1 MAKDVE
7 MADAAAPAPAAAD
20 DDKDKAPVP
29 FDVAQGIAKNVGFVR
44 KAVEGAQPR
53 LLARALRNTTPV
65 RRKCVAADL
74 ANALRAHLPSD
85 SRVLR
90 DAALSALGSVDNG
103 DAAMTDADE
112 VPDDAPVEVEVY
124 LAFLVVAFLVREKRY
139 EDATKLCEA
148 SLPRL
153 RTMMRERRAVDA
165 LAAKFYFYLAL
176 CHEKLGTSANVAAT
190 LFAAHRT
197 AVLQHA
203 DVSAATL
210 LNALLRGLLA
220 ANRVEAAL
228 KLVSKTDF
236 PESASNP
243 QFCRYLY
250 YTGRIQ
256 ALQLDYTDA
265 HTKLMQSQRKAPAT
279 TAVGF
284 RVEIQKLAVLV
295 QLLMGEVPDRSS
307 FEGFKGR
314 ALEPYLQLTRA
325 VRRGDLPAYR
335 ACVAEHADQFD
346 RDRTRSLVARLE
358 RNVVKTG
365 LRRLNVSYSRIS
377 LDDVRARLHLDSA
390 ASAEFVCAKAIK
402 DGVIDA
408 VIDHD
413 NQQIRSKG
421 VADVYSTN
429 EPQKAFHRRIVFCL
443 DVRNEAVKAMQY
455 PPDTGKKKQ
464 PDEDDKEEKQTDEEI
479 AKEIEEE
486 LGDELP

>member
-1 MAKDVE
+1 MAKADVE
-7 MADAAAPAPAAAD
+7 MADAAAPAPAAD
-20 DDKDKAPVP
+20 DDKDKAPPP

-176 CHEKLGTSANVAAT
+176 CHEKLGTTANVAAT

-250 YTGRIQ
+250 YT
-256 ALQLDYTDA
+256 
-265 HTKLMQSQRKAPAT
+265 
-279 TAVGF
+279 
-284 RVEIQKLAVLV
+284 
-295 QLLMGEVPDRSS
+295 
-307 FEGFKGR
+307 
-314 ALEPYLQLTRA
+314 
-325 VRRGDLPAYR
+325 
-335 ACVAEHADQFD
+335 
-346 RDRTRSLVARLE
+346 
-358 RNVVKTG
+358 
-365 LRRLNVSYSRIS
+365 
-377 LDDVRARLHLDSA
+377 A
-390 ASAEFVCAKAIK
+390 ASRPCSWI
-402 DGVIDA
+402 IPMP
-408 VIDHD
+408 
-413 NQQIRSKG
+413 
-421 VADVYSTN
+421 T
-429 EPQKAFHRRIVFCL
+429 
-443 DVRNEAVKAMQY
+443 RN
-455 PPDTGKKKQ
+455 
-464 PDEDDKEEKQTDEEI
+464 
-479 AKEIEEE
+479 
-486 LGDELP
+486 

>member
-20 DDKDKAPVP
+20 DDKDKAPPP
-29 FDVAQGIAKNVGFVR
+29 FDVAQGVAKNVGFVR

-53 LLARALRNTTPV
+53 LLARALRNTTPI
-65 RRKCVAADL
+65 RRKCTGADL
-74 ANALRAHLPSD
+74 ANAMRAHLPAD
-85 SRVLR
+85 ARVLR
-90 DAALSALGSVDNG
+90 DAALSALGPVDV
-103 DAAMTDADE
+103 DMADADE

-256 ALQLDYTDA
+256 AL
-265 HTKLMQSQRKAPAT
+265 
-279 TAVGF
+279 
-284 RVEIQKLAVLV
+284 
-295 QLLMGEVPDRSS
+295 
-307 FEGFKGR
+307 
-314 ALEPYLQLTRA
+314 
-325 VRRGDLPAYR
+325 
-335 ACVAEHADQFD
+335 
-346 RDRTRSLVARLE
+346 
-358 RNVVKTG
+358 
-365 LRRLNVSYSRIS
+365 
-377 LDDVRARLHLDSA
+377 
-390 ASAEFVCAKAIK
+390 
-402 DGVIDA
+402 
-408 VIDHD
+408 
-413 NQQIRSKG
+413 
-421 VADVYSTN
+421 
-429 EPQKAFHRRIVFCL
+429 
-443 DVRNEAVKAMQY
+443 
-455 PPDTGKKKQ
+455 
-464 PDEDDKEEKQTDEEI
+464 
-479 AKEIEEE
+479 
-486 LGDELP
+486 